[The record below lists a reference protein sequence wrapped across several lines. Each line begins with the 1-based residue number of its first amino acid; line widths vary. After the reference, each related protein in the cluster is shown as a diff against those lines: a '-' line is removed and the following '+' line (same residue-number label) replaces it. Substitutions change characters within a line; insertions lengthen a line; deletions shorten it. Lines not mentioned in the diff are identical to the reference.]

1 MIDFVAY
8 IFQKHFSNSFEF
20 KLRYCSTTRNTPT
33 YLFQTLKFW
42 DRATK
47 WWLYYSCYRN
57 TLTSTINSLFWSFR
71 HYRTLDSLL
80 VSHQWWS
87 LENHTIRFGS
97 LIVSLELSLQSKS
110 RLGFQIKGVT
120 LKLLCWPRTCW
131 KDSIVDLG
139 LFNPN
144 PYHASDTKYRSVACG
159 YTNRT

>member
-1 MIDFVAY
+1 MSIY
-8 IFQKHFSNSFEF
+8 IIYYKSTKVRVKFNKISIKNISFKFEMFKKTSLHVNSCI
-20 KLRYCSTTRNTPT
+20 L
-33 YLFQTLKFW
+33 
-42 DRATK
+42 D
-47 WWLYYSCYRN
+47 
-57 TLTSTINSLFWSFR
+57 SLFWSFR

-97 LIVSLELSLQSKS
+97 MILSLELSLQSKS